1 MKTDQNLNIF
11 KPSEQDSVVNEEKER
26 IFSQRVNEEKEKLLF
41 ELTNLNN
48 ELEEKNKEFIIIEI
62 KNELLKKMISEEKE
76 KYKKYA
82 DYDFS

>member
-1 MKTDQNLNIF
+1 MNIF
-11 KPSEQDSVVNEEKER
+11 KSSEQESVLNEEKER
-26 IFSQRVNEEKEKLLF
+26 IFAQQVHEEKEKLLL
-41 ELTNLNN
+41 ELSNLNN

-62 KNELLKKMISEEKE
+62 KNELLKKMIAEEKE